1 MTQLIETQMR
11 IGQLGCA
18 CPTSFLEEQNDN
30 HRILFAAAYG
40 LAVLAQALVLTLL
53 PEQSRLLAP
62 TITLIGLPFALLL
75 VGAAIAT
82 FPATFLLDAFG
93 RRAAFALGASLG
105 AAGGILSAFALIH
118 ANFYALCLG
127 AFWLG
132 LAQGFALFYRHIAA
146 QFSTRAGLIVF
157 AGGIGAALAAPALFT
172 LRPNPASTLL
182 IAAGLHIIALALS
195 TRLPHFNQVIQKTSM
210 LFGLSWG
217 YIGATS
223 AGAAAWF
230 IMSAGML
237 HGPLTLAG
245 CSAPYST
252 ISGVMGGHLI
262 AMYAPSVIA
271 ARWPLLFP
279 PLPSLGIGLGL
290 MIFGVARIFSNST
303 ILSISMS
310 LIVIGIGWSI
320 TNIGCFQLLYQE
332 RRPSRAML
340 ALHDLSLLSAAALG
354 ALAFTA

>member
-1 MTQLIETQMR
+1 MR

-18 CPTSFLEEQNDN
+18 CPASLVQEESVN
-30 HRILFAAAYG
+30 HRFLLTAAYG
-40 LAVLAQALVLTLL
+40 LAVLAQALVLTIL

-62 TITLIGLPFALLL
+62 NLKLIGLPFALLL
-75 VGAAIAT
+75 VGGAVAT
-82 FPATFLLDAFG
+82 FPAILLLDAFG

-105 AAGGILSAFALIH
+105 AAGGILSAFALIS

-146 QFSTRAGLIVF
+146 QTSTRSGLIVF
-157 AGGIGAALAAPALFT
+157 AGGIGAALAAPILFILT
-172 LRPNPASTLL
+172 PNPSITLL

-195 TRLPHFNQVIQKTSM
+195 MRLPHFNQIIQKTSEC
-210 LFGLSWG
+210 FDLSWRF
-217 YIGATS
+217 IGATS
-223 AGAAAWF
+223 AGAAAWL

-237 HGPLTLAG
+237 HGPLTLAN
-245 CSAPYST
+245 CSAANAT
-252 ISGVMGGHLI
+252 IGGVMGGHLI

-271 ARWPLLFP
+271 ARWPKLFP
-279 PLPSLGIGLGL
+279 PLPSLGLGLCL
-290 MIFGVARIFSNST
+290 MIFGVAEIFSNST
-303 ILSISMS
+303 ILPISLS
-310 LIVIGIGWSI
+310 LIGIGIGWSI

-332 RRPSRAML
+332 QRPSRAML

-354 ALAFTA
+354 ALAFPA